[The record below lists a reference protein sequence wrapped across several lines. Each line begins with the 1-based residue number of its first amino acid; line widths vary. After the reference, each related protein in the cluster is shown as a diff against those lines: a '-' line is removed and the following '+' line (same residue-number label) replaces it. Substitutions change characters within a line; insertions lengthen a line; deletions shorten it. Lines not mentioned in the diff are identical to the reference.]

1 MRKETGIIF
10 LILVLF
16 SVSIGLTQQ
25 TRKTPSGSSSFLSDN
40 QIAVVDLYGPIA
52 FSERASMLSSG
63 GADGTL
69 AELKQIRVDKDV
81 KAVILRI
88 NSPGGTVGASQEL
101 YDQIQKIRNELNIPV
116 VASIGDI
123 GASGAYYAAL
133 GADEIFANSGSLVG
147 SIGVIMG
154 NVNFSQLAEKYG
166 VNFDVYKSGAY
177 KDSLSGWRDSTPDE
191 EKLLQGL
198 VDNVYKQFVTVLVEN
213 RPISQ
218 EQAETI
224 AQGQVFSGEQAL
236 EAALIDH
243 LGSFDDAV
251 AYTAAKVGIVGQP
264 HLVSKQGYGIQ
275 GLFKFLEND
284 FGIKQFF
291 HDTPVISF

>member
-1 MRKETGIIF
+1 MKKETWSIF

-16 SVSIGLTQQ
+16 AVAIGLTRQENKD
-25 TRKTPSGSSSFLSDN
+25 RGSSSFSSDN

-52 FSERASMLSSG
+52 FSAKTSMLSTG

-101 YDQIQKIRNELNIPV
+101 FDQIQKIKADLNIPV
-116 VASIGDI
+116 IASIGDI

-133 GADEIFANSGSLVG
+133 GADEIFANPGSLVG

-154 NVNFSQLAEKYG
+154 SVNFSQLAEKYG
-166 VNFDVYKSGAY
+166 VNFNVYKSGQY
-177 KDSLSGWRDSTPDE
+177 KDSLSGWRDSSPAE

-198 VDNVYKQFVTVLVEN
+198 VDNVYHQFVAVLVEN
-213 RPISQ
+213 RPITQ
-218 EQAETI
+218 EQAENI

-236 EAALIDH
+236 AAALIDH
-243 LGSFDDAV
+243 VGSFDDV
-251 AYTAAKVGIVGQP
+251 VMYTAKKAGIVGQP
-264 HLVSKQGYGIQ
+264 KLISKQGK
-275 GLFKFLEND
+275 GLQSLFSFLERD
-284 FGIKQFF
+284 FGLRQLFNVA
-291 HDTPVISF
+291 PVISF

>member
-1 MRKETGIIF
+1 MKKETWIIF

-16 SVSIGLTQQ
+16 AVAIGLTRQENKD
-25 TRKTPSGSSSFLSDN
+25 RGSSSFSSDN

-52 FSERASMLSSG
+52 FSAKTSLLSTG

-101 YDQIQKIRNELNIPV
+101 FDQIQKIKADLNIPV
-116 VASIGDI
+116 IASIGDI

-133 GADEIFANSGSLVG
+133 GADEIFANPGSLVG

-154 NVNFSQLAEKYG
+154 SVNFSQLAEKYG
-166 VNFDVYKSGAY
+166 VNFNVYKSGQY
-177 KDSLSGWRDSTPDE
+177 KDSLSGWRDSSPAE

-198 VDNVYKQFVTVLVEN
+198 VDNVYHQFVAVLVEN
-213 RPISQ
+213 RPITQ
-218 EQAETI
+218 DQAENI

-236 EAALIDH
+236 AASLIDH
-243 LGSFDDAV
+243 VGSFDDV
-251 AYTAAKVGIVGQP
+251 VMYTAKKAGIVGQP
-264 HLVSKQGYGIQ
+264 KLISKQGK
-275 GLFKFLEND
+275 GLQSLFSFLERD
-284 FGIKQFF
+284 FGLRQLFNVA
-291 HDTPVISF
+291 PVISF